1 MQLPPAASI
10 PSRNSTTVA
19 AGISGAI
26 DGGAD
31 ARAVRSAGAEGSVT
45 SPQWQ
50 TAATESVFRIFQ
62 QLCESGLVRWQLLDS
77 LNETT
82 LDSVRQ
88 VARRR
93 RYATGDSVFRQG
105 DAGDS
110 LHIVETGRFEVRVLT
125 PMGFEMVV
133 QLMGAGDYFGELA
146 LLAPPA
152 IRSATVTAFEASST
166 WAIHE
171 SDFSEIRRKDPSVDR
186 LLVAALADRVRTE
199 TDRAIE
205 AAFMPVERRVAR
217 QLMSLV
223 SVFGGLAGNEVELPI
238 TQELLAGL
246 VGTTRS
252 TVNRVLRSYEEKH
265 WVRLHRSR
273 IVLYAPGVQA
283 HFATT
288 SNMSTSL
295 PNKDSL

>member
-1 MQLPPAASI
+1 
-10 PSRNSTTVA
+10 
-19 AGISGAI
+19 
-26 DGGAD
+26 
-31 ARAVRSAGAEGSVT
+31 
-45 SPQWQ
+45 
-50 TAATESVFRIFQ
+50 
-62 QLCESGLVRWQLLDS
+62 
-77 LNETT
+77 
-82 LDSVRQ
+82 
-88 VARRR
+88 
-93 RYATGDSVFRQG
+93 
-105 DAGDS
+105 
-110 LHIVETGRFEVRVLT
+110 
-125 PMGFEMVV
+125 MGFEMVV